1 MNRYTTYALVG
12 LLGVGLLA
20 LAPSAL
26 AVDGV
31 VLISQNTSV
40 AGIEGCPH
48 AGFPIII
55 CRSGSYRL
63 SGNLTIPNA
72 NTDGI
77 DITADNVTLD
87 LNGFTISGPVTCKFG
102 TYPVQCSASGSGL
115 GINTPSAN
123 NDITVH
129 NGTVRGMGG
138 GGINLGGDAEV
149 VEAVHVEQNAG
160 ALGYGISLGYSGI
173 VTRCTVRANAG
184 GGIVGIA
191 AIISLNVVS
200 YNGGDGIDRGG
211 VVRDNNVLFNG
222 QTGIVNAGLAI
233 HNTVVG
239 NIGYGINSGFYQG
252 NVVTANGLGDVVN
265 GTSLGGNF
273 CGTGIC

>member
-1 MNRYTTYALVG
+1 MTFTRCSLG
-12 LLGVGLLA
+12 LLLFTLLLV
-20 LAPSAL
+20 LAPGAF

-31 VLISQNTSV
+31 VLISQETAIS
-40 AGIEGCPH
+40 GLPGCPH
-48 AGFPIII
+48 AGFPIKI
-55 CRSGSYRL
+55 CKSGSYRL
-63 SGNLTIPNA
+63 STNLAIADA

-77 DITADNVTLD
+77 DITADTVTLD
-87 LNGFTISGPVTCKFG
+87 LNGFAISGPVTCKFG
-102 TYPVQCSASGSGL
+102 TYPVQCSATGSGL
-115 GINTPSAN
+115 GINTPNAN
-123 NDITVH
+123 NDITVR

-160 ALGYGISLGYSGI
+160 ASGYGISLGYSGI

-222 QTGIVNAGLAI
+222 QTGIVNSGLAI
-233 HNTVVG
+233 NNTIVG
-239 NIGYGINSGFYQG
+239 NIGYGIDSGFYQG
-252 NVVTANGLGDVVN
+252 NVVTGNGLGDVVN
-265 GTSLGGNF
+265 GTSLGGNL
-273 CGTGIC
+273 CGTVIC